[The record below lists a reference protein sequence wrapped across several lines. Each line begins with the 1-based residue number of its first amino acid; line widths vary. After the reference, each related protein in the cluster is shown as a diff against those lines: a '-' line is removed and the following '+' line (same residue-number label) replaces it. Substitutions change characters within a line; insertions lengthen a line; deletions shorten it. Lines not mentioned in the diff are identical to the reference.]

1 MRKVVIALS
10 GDSESK
16 NEFDKILKSN
26 GFWVWNANSRNYL
39 SFIVRKNF
47 GWSGNRTPEF
57 YSFLEEMKSL
67 LDKTFDFELDYTK
80 KLIQRLDSDE
90 KTKVLILHSCSEN
103 VLKDISADRNNVYS
117 IHVTETPP
125 SIGMGA
131 DYLVVN
137 DENYE
142 GKITAILKEITKETE
157 IDDDTV

>member
-67 LDKTFDFELDYTK
+67 LDKTCDFELDYKENIDK
-80 KLIQRLDSDE
+80 KLMYYHNIVE
-90 KTKVLILHSCSEN
+90 G
-103 VLKDISADRNNVYS
+103 S
-117 IHVTETPP
+117 I
-125 SIGMGA
+125 
-131 DYLVVN
+131 
-137 DENYE
+137 
-142 GKITAILKEITKETE
+142 K
-157 IDDDTV
+157 